1 MVRKIRTRD
10 SQLRFRMIKESLFD
24 DSSNETEERKGKKKE
39 KHGSEND
46 RYVVGRGS
54 RAFSPFSAVPNVL
67 PKASLSPS
75 SVVRIDID
83 HDEGR
88 KDAFEIRAP
97 NSRKQRWRNGEQRA
111 ETERKIVRACV
122 RAETSHQLKRTRFDG
137 VAENN
142 GRIGVQFRGGGRWG
156 DRRRGKGS
164 TFCALESCRPLGEV
178 FGGAGRG
185 RGFGVGGWMHVKSK
199 TLILKHSPANGALNS
214 KQYNERGN
222 VACCRA
228 FLFPFFSILPPR
240 QLFLAFTCLPWDA
253 YTHACDRTMN

>member
-1 MVRKIRTRD
+1 MPSKFVRPIRENNGGE
-10 SQLRFRMIKESLFD
+10 ME
-24 DSSNETEERKGKKKE
+24 SNEPKRRE
-39 KHGSEND
+39 K
-46 RYVVGRGS
+46 
-54 RAFSPFSAVPNVL
+54 L
-67 PKASLSPS
+67 
-75 SVVRIDID
+75 
-83 HDEGR
+83 
-88 KDAFEIRAP
+88 
-97 NSRKQRWRNGEQRA
+97 
-111 ETERKIVRACV
+111 CV
-122 RAETSHQLKRTRFDG
+122 RVCAETSHQLKRTRFDG